1 MKTMTLTVHE
11 WDCFIV
17 CVYQM
22 NLCKQ
27 FIYTGVVQGCMLKPC
42 LFFLSFKVN
51 VRMSFFLLKKKG
63 GSVLYW
69 IIHVSFQTWRPS

>member
-42 LFFLSFKVN
+42 LF
-51 VRMSFFLLKKKG
+51 SFFQ
-63 GSVLYW
+63 S
-69 IIHVSFQTWRPS
+69 